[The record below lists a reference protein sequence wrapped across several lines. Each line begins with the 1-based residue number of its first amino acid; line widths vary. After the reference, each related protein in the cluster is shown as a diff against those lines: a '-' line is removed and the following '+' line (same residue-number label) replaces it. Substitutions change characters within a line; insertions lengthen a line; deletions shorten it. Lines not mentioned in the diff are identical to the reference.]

1 MGPGNVCR
9 EPSVQTDPVDLRDQ
23 VRAVYS
29 RVAVDPAADHPFRVG
44 RQLAVRAGYPE
55 EWLAKIP
62 AQSVD
67 SFAGVSCLPCF
78 AQLSEDAHVL
88 DVGCGAG
95 LDSLLIAPKVGFV
108 VGVDFSGEMLDRAR
122 DSASAAG
129 ITNVEFR
136 LGDAERLPVDSGS
149 VDVAVV
155 NGIFNLNPARGQI
168 FSELARV
175 LEPGGTVFAAE
186 LILKAPLP
194 PDAQQSREDWFN

>member
-1 MGPGNVCR
+1 M
-9 EPSVQTDPVDLRDQ
+9 
-23 VRAVYS
+23 
-29 RVAVDPAADHPFRVG
+29 AVDPGADHPFRVG
-44 RQLAVRAGYPE
+44 RRLAIRAGYPD

-78 AQLSEDAHVL
+78 AQLSEDGHVL

-95 LDSLLIAPKVGFV
+95 LDSLLIAPMVRSV
-108 VGVDFSGEMLDRAR
+108 VGIDFSEEMIGRAR
-122 DSASAAG
+122 ASASEAG

-149 VDVAVV
+149 IDVAVV

-175 LEPGGTVFAAE
+175 LRPGGTVFAAE

-194 PDAQQSREDWFN
+194 LDAQPSREDWFN